1 MWPDL
6 AKFRHFGQILKAFG
20 QFLKGLIDIC
30 QFFNQFGHIFG
41 GKFWLLQMAKFWKI
55 SLAIWSHYLQLVRQ
69 RIRFLQAIFSF
80 FRYGD
85 GVLPVYSNAVCIQSG
100 SDTLFCLRPK
110 AKDLAITSV
119 VVHVLVKLVVAVQDP
134 SLVFVFSICSKQQI
148 NVAND
153 WKRTQVLRISKVAAL
168 STVSLPPSV
177 PHDRGLSRDLD

>member
-1 MWPDL
+1 M
-6 AKFRHFGQILKAFG
+6 
-20 QFLKGLIDIC
+20 
-30 QFFNQFGHIFG
+30 
-41 GKFWLLQMAKFWKI
+41 
-55 SLAIWSHYLQLVRQ
+55 RQ